1 VAGVVV
7 PFRGHGG
14 KSRLGA
20 PLGERLGLA
29 MLGDVLVACTAV
41 GRTVLVTGDEDAA
54 ALAQE
59 LGASVIPDPGGG
71 QGAAVAA
78 GLAALDERPLL
89 VVNADLP
96 RATARDL
103 LTLLGAAPPEG
114 MALVPARDGTTNALV
129 LPAPHVFKP
138 LYGAGSAQRF
148 RQQAQRLGLELVEAD
163 IPGLVEDVDE
173 PEDLARLDG
182 DLGPRTRAALSQ
194 LAGLAR

>member
-1 VAGVVV
+1 
-7 PFRGHGG
+7 
-14 KSRLGA
+14 
-20 PLGERLGLA
+20 